1 MRNRFLDDRT
11 ARDIDT
17 LIAKILRGLG
27 NPEPPLVLDDV
38 WALRKL
44 DRHYYSS
51 LDDGPLREFVSR
63 AYIGAKQVFSRPTL
77 ILEVVRKRS
86 LKAIYLPDR
95 RRVMIDSS
103 QPKLKWRWNEAHEII
118 HDGIPWHQE
127 TMFGDT
133 EYTLSP
139 SCHEQIEA
147 EANYGAGRLLFFQ
160 DQFRHFISASPLTF
174 DLIKLATKRYRNTMT
189 STLWR
194 AVEALDIPVLGV
206 VGAHPRGNT
215 DPNQAAPQ
223 CRYFIRSRAFID
235 RFSSVTEDTACA
247 VLRANALFRRGG
259 PIADCEVILVD
270 DRGEKQCFHLE
281 SFYNGHEA
289 LTIFIYTGENLTRMP
304 VSRAGAQNTILKIV
318 RR

>member
-1 MRNRFLDDRT
+1 MRNRFLDERT

-17 LIAKILRGLG
+17 MVAKILRGLG
-27 NPEPPLVLDDV
+27 SPEPPLILDHV
-38 WALRKL
+38 RALQKL

-51 LDDGPLREFVSR
+51 VDDGPLREFVSR
-63 AYIGAKQVFSRPTL
+63 AYIGTKQVFSRPTL
-77 ILEVVRKRS
+77 ILDVVRKRS
-86 LKAIYLPDR
+86 LKALYLPDR
-95 RRVMIDSS
+95 RRVLIDSS
-103 QPKLKWRWNEAHEII
+103 QPKLKWRWSETHEII

-139 SCHEQIEA
+139 DCHEQIEA

-160 DQFRHFISASPLTF
+160 EKFREFVSGSEPTF
-174 DLIKLATKRYRNTMT
+174 ELIKAATKRYGNTMT

-194 AVEALDIPVLGV
+194 LVEVLDIPALGI

-215 DPNQAAPQ
+215 DPNGAAPQ
-223 CRYFIRSRAFID
+223 CRYFIRSRTFIE
-235 RFSSVTEDTACA
+235 RFANVTEDAACE
-247 VLRANALFRRGG
+247 VLRAHASSRRGG
-259 PIADCEVILVD
+259 PIANDEVILVD
-270 DRGEKQCFHLE
+270 DRGEQQIFHLE

-289 LTIFIYTGENLTRMP
+289 LTIFVLKRSVLVRMP
-304 VSRAGAQNTILKIV
+304 VSGIGNQINVPSRL